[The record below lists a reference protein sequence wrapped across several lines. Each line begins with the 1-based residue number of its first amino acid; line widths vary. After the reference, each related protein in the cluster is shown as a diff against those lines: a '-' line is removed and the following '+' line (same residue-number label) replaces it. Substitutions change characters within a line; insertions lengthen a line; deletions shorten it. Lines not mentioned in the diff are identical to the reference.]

1 MPLQLSA
8 EDLEIIAEAR
18 RNLRLEVEDTIAP
31 LRKEINSIAQR
42 VSRPPGFSPLP
53 ASLDGPRI
61 ALSRQLSD
69 DIGFQHWLKSQKTH
83 HSAFAMELKT
93 PTLSRKAGTPI
104 SGLSPTE
111 HVGAIWGAPAFPL
124 RLRTLVPQVPVT
136 SGNIEYTQETSF
148 TPSAAVVAEAAL
160 KPQMAAA
167 FAEATAK
174 CATIAQYVKVTV
186 QSLADTPMLSTWL
199 DGRLTY
205 AVSLK
210 EESVILN
217 GDATATPAIQG
228 LMNVAPAFSY
238 TPATG
243 DTGMDVIAHAIG
255 QLMGAGYPVDGVVLN
270 SADYTAMRLLKT
282 TIGSYIFMGT
292 ASTGPDDE
300 PLAESTPLT
309 WQVPTVISPSMPA
322 GQFLIGSFALS
333 TVLFVRE
340 MMNVQIA
347 FQNEDDF
354 IRNLVTMRGE
364 LRSGLAIPLPAG
376 LLKGTLPAGSLAAQG
391 ANGPQH
397 SQHPAKK

>member
-1 MPLQLSA
+1 MSELTNSDRELIDELKQTWRSQV
-8 EDLEIIAEAR
+8 EA
-18 RNLRLEVEDTIAP
+18 TIDP
-31 LRKEINSIAQR
+31 LRKQVQMLMQR
-42 VSRPPGFSPLP
+42 SSRPPGAMDTS
-53 ASLDGPRI
+53 ALDGPRV
-61 ALSRQLSD
+61 ALSRQLVD

-83 HSAFAMELKT
+83 HSAFACELKM
-93 PTLSRKAGTPI
+93 PALSRKAGTPI
-104 SGLSPTE
+104 TGLSPTE

-124 RLRTLVPQVPVT
+124 RLRTLLPQIPVT
-136 SGNIEYTQETSF
+136 SGTVEYTQETSF

-160 KPQMAAA
+160 KPQMAAT
-167 FAEATAK
+167 FTEATAK
-174 CATIAQYVKVTV
+174 CATIAQYVKISV

-228 LMNVAPAFSY
+228 LMQVAPVFSY

-255 QLMGAGYPVDGVVLN
+255 QLTGAGYPVDGVVLN

-292 ASTGPDDE
+292 AATGPDDE
-300 PLAESTPLT
+300 TLAESTPLV
-309 WQVPTVISPSMPA
+309 WQVPMVVSPSMPQ
-322 GQFLIGSFALS
+322 GQFLVGSFQLS

-376 LLKGTLPAGSLAAQG
+376 LLKGTLPAGSLAQAG
-391 ANGPQH
+391 NSPQH
-397 SQHPAKK
+397 QKK